1 MIESPE
7 RQSSDSSVGRLKEE
21 LNIERHEWPSK
32 RDFYT
37 ICGKLGE
44 GATGNVS
51 RIDELYQSKIILI
64 QGIVHW
70 ATCTGCS
77 IRKRVAIK
85 RIPIKESMYI
95 DIAREIHVMASCSHE
110 NIVRFLTSFV
120 YKTELWIIMDL
131 LDGGTIRQIIEKRIR
146 DKNDWYLGVLDEREI
161 ATIMRETLKGLD
173 YLRKIDSN
181 I

>member
-51 RIDELYQSKIILI
+51 R
-64 QGIVHW
+64 
-70 ATCTGCS
+70 
-77 IRKRVAIK
+77 R
-85 RIPIKESMYI
+85 
-95 DIAREIHVMASCSHE
+95 
-110 NIVRFLTSFV
+110 
-120 YKTELWIIMDL
+120 
-131 LDGGTIRQIIEKRIR
+131 DGLFQ
-146 DKNDWYLGVLDEREI
+146 
-161 ATIMRETLKGLD
+161 
-173 YLRKIDSN
+173 
-181 I
+181 